1 MAAWNCCPPLGYSL
15 AHPDSALPLAVS
27 HPTFPGNSSRL
38 ELPASAAMH
47 INDVAIESHLLCE
60 ALLCSTIRIANWGHS
75 AKLKTFTQLKEQQFG
90 FYSSR

>member
-27 HPTFPGNSSRL
+27 ISSRLSPTFPGNSSRL

-60 ALLCSTIRIANWGHS
+60 ALLCSTIRMANWGHS
-75 AKLKTFTQLKEQQFG
+75 ANLKTFTQL
-90 FYSSR
+90 